1 MTAFIR
7 RHPATSYFTLVFLLS
22 WAGVLAVIWP
32 GPIPAPPDE
41 AERRFPFVY
50 LAMLIGPPVAGLA
63 MTAAVAGREGL
74 SAYVA
79 RLVKWRV
86 GVRGYVLAA
95 ATAPMALFVTL
106 LALAPWSRD
115 FFPAFLSS
123 TQSAPI
129 QAQSAT
135 SFILIAVLVGLGAG
149 LFEELGWT
157 GFAIP
162 TIRRR
167 LGVEATGMLVG
178 VCWGAWHFL
187 AILWGSQR
195 AFGSASVT
203 LYMTVALFSF
213 LPPYRMLMARVY
225 ESTQSLPVA
234 MLMHASLTTSMII
247 ASPSATG
254 NLAIVYDVVFGG
266 ALWSIILILRIQT
279 SNETARSRLAP
290 PSPRTREHG
299 VRSGAH

>member
-7 RHPATSYFTLVFLLS
+7 RHPATSYFTLAFLLS
-22 WAGVLAVIWP
+22 WAAVFSVIWP

-63 MTAAVAGREGL
+63 MTSVVAGREGL

-86 GVRGYVLAA
+86 GVRWYVIAA
-95 ATAPMALFVTL
+95 ATAPVTL
-106 LALAPWSRD
+106 FGTLFGLAPWSRD
-115 FFPAFLSS
+115 FLPAVLSS
-123 TQSAPI
+123 TPSAPI
-129 QAQSAT
+129 QTPSAT
-135 SFILIAVLVGLGAG
+135 SFLLVAVLVGLGAG
-149 LFEELGWT
+149 FFEELGWT

-167 LGVEATGMLVG
+167 FGVEATGMIVG
-178 VCWGAWHFL
+178 VSWGAWHFL

-203 LYMTVALFSF
+203 LYMIVALFSF
-213 LPPYRMLMARVY
+213 LPPYRILMARVY
-225 ESTQSLPVA
+225 ESTHSLPVA
-234 MLMHASLTTSMII
+234 ILMHASLTTSMII
-247 ASPSATG
+247 ASPSAVG
-254 NLAIVYDVVFGG
+254 NRAIVYNLVFGG

-279 SNETARSRLAP
+279 SNEHTRSRHAP
-290 PSPRTREHG
+290 PSPRTRELG